1 MGNLVTIDTGTTNT
15 RVVLWKDG
23 EKISKVSRSVGV
35 KITSITGSKEK
46 LQQAIKS
53 AIDELLSNADINDY
67 STVKF
72 IASGMITSNLGLVE
86 VPHQEAPVGIED
98 LSENM
103 QSVVIPEVCDQPIW
117 FVPGIKN
124 KLQQITSQN
133 ITNMDVM
140 RGEEV
145 EAIGALSHLNTN
157 HDVVLVL
164 PGSHTKF
171 IKIDESGHIAGSITS
186 MAGELISLLTKDSIL
201 SDSLNNEFSDE
212 LDEDSLVSGAKAC
225 ESDGLGRSAFAV
237 RLLDLYTGY
246 TRNQLANY
254 LLGVV
259 LQNDIQAIK
268 STQAFQVN
276 KNDTFVI
283 IGKPA
288 LRDSL
293 KVLFENS
300 DYFNGE
306 VKTIEVPEL
315 ASVGIMEI
323 AKLRGII

>member
-1 MGNLVTIDTGTTNT
+1 MGNIVTIDTGTTNT
-15 RVVLWKDG
+15 RVVLWRDG
-23 EKISKVSRSVGV
+23 EKIAKVSRPVGV

-53 AIDELLSNADINDY
+53 AIDELLSNENIDDY
-67 STVKF
+67 SAVKF

-86 VPHQEAPVGIED
+86 IPHQEAPVSMAD
-98 LSENM
+98 LSDNM
-103 QSVVIPEVCDQPIW
+103 QSVVVPEVCEQPIW

-124 KLQQITSQN
+124 KLSEILVQN

-145 EAIGALSHLNTN
+145 EAIGALSHLDTN
-157 HDVVLVL
+157 RSIVLVL

-171 IKIDESGHIAGSITS
+171 IKIDESGRIAGSITS

-201 SDSLNNEFSDE
+201 SDSLNSEFSDD
-212 LDEDSLVSGAKAC
+212 LDEDALILGAKSC
-225 ESDGLGRSAFAV
+225 EFNGLGRAAFAV
-237 RLLDLYTGY
+237 RLLDLYTEY

-268 STQAFQVN
+268 STHAFEVN
-276 KNDTFVI
+276 KNDTFVV

-293 KVLFENS
+293 KVLLENN

-306 VKTIEVPEL
+306 IKTIDVPEL